1 MNRFARNAARAS
13 VIALSLVL
21 LAGSAQAQDPR
32 EVVVQT
38 AARDWLT
45 LTDKG
50 DGEASWKA
58 AGEKFRKAMS
68 VPDWTKALQTY
79 REPFGA
85 VQQRA
90 AVSTS
95 FRNEMPGAPDGQY
108 ALLQFRTAFAKK
120 SEGHESVT
128 LELESDGKWRVI
140 GYFIR

>member
-1 MNRFARNAARAS
+1 MARS
-13 VIALSLVL
+13 LLLVALL
-21 LAGSAQAQDPR
+21 LAWAPAQAQDPR
-32 EVVVQT
+32 EIEVQN
-38 AARDWLT
+38 AARQWLA
-45 LTDKG
+45 LTDKLDAEG
-50 DGEASWKA
+50 AWKA
-58 AGEKFRKAMS
+58 AGEKFRNNISAA
-68 VPDWTKALQTY
+68 DWAKALPTY

-90 AVSTS
+90 AISTS
-95 FRNEMPGAPDGQY
+95 FRNDLPGAPDGQY